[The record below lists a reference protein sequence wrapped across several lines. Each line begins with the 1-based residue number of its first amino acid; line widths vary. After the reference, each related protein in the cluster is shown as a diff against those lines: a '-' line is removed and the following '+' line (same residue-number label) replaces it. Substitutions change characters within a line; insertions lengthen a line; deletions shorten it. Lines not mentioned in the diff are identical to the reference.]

1 MSHRRRGLLLAFAVL
16 AADQASKAWLI
27 ALMAEAGG
35 PIPLSGFFNLVMVWN
50 RGVSFGMFGA
60 GELGPWPLVA
70 LSLAIAVGLAVWLR
84 RSEGAWLAAALGAVI
99 GGALGNVVDRVRL
112 GAVAD
117 FFDFHLAG
125 YHWPAFNIA
134 DMAIVG
140 GVGVMLLDALRR
152 RPEQDKE
159 ESRGE
164 RGDDNDQTPPA

>member
-1 MSHRRRGLLLAFAVL
+1 MSIRRRGLLAALAVL
-16 AADQASKAWLI
+16 ALDQASKLWLI
-27 ALMAEAGG
+27 ALMAEAGR
-35 PIPLSGFFNLVMVWN
+35 PIPLTGFFNLVMVWN

-60 GELGPWPLVA
+60 SGVGPWPLIG
-70 LSLAIAVGLAVWLR
+70 LSLAIVVGLAVWLR
-84 RSEGAWLAAALGAVI
+84 RAETGWLGAAIGTVI
-99 GGALGNVVDRVRL
+99 GGAIGNVVDRVWH

-152 RPEQDKE
+152 GPKPDND

-164 RGDDNDQTPPA
+164 RGDDNDETPPA